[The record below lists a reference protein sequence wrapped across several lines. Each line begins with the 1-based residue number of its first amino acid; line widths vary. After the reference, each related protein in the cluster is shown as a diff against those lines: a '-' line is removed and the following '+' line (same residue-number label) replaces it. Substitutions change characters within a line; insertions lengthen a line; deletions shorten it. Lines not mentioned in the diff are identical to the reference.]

1 MAVSVMLTGCGG
13 DNQSAATDTKS
24 EETQAAATAETKET
38 AENEEVTLTLGIWPE
53 DTLTDDIQVHEGY
66 VAAMKELHPNVTCV
80 PAYYKYATDTFMPM
94 VESGNCPTIF
104 ETWFTEPQKLIK
116 AGAIADITDELEAR
130 GWLDK
135 MNPSIKSL
143 LSDSNGRVYGIPRD
157 GYALGL
163 LLKDW
168 YVLRKQAWAYL
179 IIVLVWGAIPSEVL
193 NLLAVVYGAMIPY
206 TAMAYDQQSRWN
218 TFARMLPYR
227 EKDIV
232 LSRYVLGWLCT
243 AVGGAAVLVFQNVL
257 SLFSPRFGCSP
268 WTVLAA
274 SCVGLIIYFSA
285 KVKNNVMLLI
295 IGIMIGYLAS
305 SVISILNYY
314 SSTDR
319 VHAFVMWGL
328 GNFSGVSLE
337 QLPFFGTCALIGLL
351 LAILLIKPLN
361 ALLLGEMYAANLG
374 IRIKRTRIAIL
385 LCTGVLTATTTAFC
399 GPISFVGL
407 AVPHIARLML
417 GSSNHKML
425 VPVTMLT
432 GSCVALLCNMLMV
445 VPGSNTI
452 LPLNAVTPMLGA
464 PVIIYVIVNRKN
476 IQYFN

>member
-1 MAVSVMLTGCGG
+1 MNKQALLFYPLLGVVLLVLFVGGLAYGAVPIPLDHVMDILLGKGS
-13 DNQSAATDTKS
+13 DKIAWQNIVLQSRLP
-24 EETQAAATAETKET
+24 QAITA
-38 AENEEVTLTLGIWPE
+38 LL
-53 DTLTDDIQVHEGY
+53 
-66 VAAMKELHPNVTCV
+66 
-80 PAYYKYATDTFMPM
+80 
-94 VESGNCPTIF
+94 
-104 ETWFTEPQKLIK
+104 
-116 AGAIADITDELEAR
+116 AGA
-130 GWLDK
+130 
-135 MNPSIKSL
+135 SL
-143 LSDSNGRVYGIPRD
+143 ATS
-157 GYALGL
+157 GL
-163 LLKDW
+163 LLQTLFRNPLAGPSILGISDGANLGVAAIMLYFGGTLGQFTDW
-168 YVLRKQAWAYL
+168 PISGYM
-179 IIVLVWGAIPSEVL
+179 
-193 NLLAVVYGAMIPY
+193 AVI
-206 TAMAYDQQSRWN
+206 
-218 TFARMLPYR
+218 
-227 EKDIV
+227 
-232 LSRYVLGWLCT
+232 
-243 AVGGAAVLVFQNVL
+243 
-257 SLFSPRFGCSP
+257 
-268 WTVLAA
+268 LAA
-274 SCVGLIIYFSA
+274 FVGACVILGLIIYFSA

-328 GNFSGVSLE
+328 GNFSSVSLE

-351 LAILLIKPLN
+351 LTILLIKPLN

-374 IRIKRTRIAIL
+374 IRIKRTRIVIL